1 MEQAIMKLC
10 IVVVP
15 SADGDR
21 LLERL
26 TENEF
31 GATKIGSTGGFLKR
45 GSTTVFIAL
54 EDHRV
59 SDLTSLVREHF
70 PEVTETVPV
79 SALPLA
85 EEWGL
90 PTDLVDVRVG
100 GAVMFVLSLDK
111 FLRV

>member
-1 MEQAIMKLC
+1 MEQAAMKLC

-15 SADGDR
+15 SSDGDR

-26 TENEF
+26 TENQF
-31 GATKIGSTGGFLKR
+31 GATKVGSSGGFLKR
-45 GSTTVFIAL
+45 GSTTVFIAI
-54 EDHRV
+54 EDDRV
-59 SDLTSLVREHF
+59 GDLTNLIREHF

-100 GAVMFVLSLDK
+100 GAVMFVLTLDK